1 MQATYEVQGM
11 TCEGCARSLTRAI
24 AAELPAV
31 KTQVNVQSGT
41 LIVQGEHDEAVVARA
56 VDSAGFVFVGR
67 KKKIEATEN

>member
-11 TCEGCARSLTRAI
+11 TCEGCARSLRRAI

-41 LIVQGEHDEAVVARA
+41 VTVQGEHDEAVVARA

-67 KKKIEATEN
+67 KT

>member
-1 MQATYEVQGM
+1 MQAIYEVQGM

-67 KKKIEATEN
+67 KT

>member
-11 TCEGCARSLTRAI
+11 TCEGCARSVTRAV

-31 KTQVNVQSGT
+31 KTQVNVHSGT
-41 LIVQGEHDEAVVARA
+41 LTVQGEHDASAVARA

-67 KKKIEATEN
+67 KT